1 MATEQVRPVRD
12 ANYYLQE
19 HSLTEPRFE
28 GKGAKL
34 LGIDGV
40 SLDTDEGRK
49 IYLNLFDGYT
59 TDDQGDRDKKLP
71 KYMHSDRRGAFDL
84 TTNNPKD
91 VSIVNLVGGDRRID
105 AVILEARK
113 AVSDEVERQA
123 RVRVTKKSEVE
134 ASKAKMPKGWKRPER
149 RPENLVM
156 VWFDHSSS
164 RLEDAHRHGHL
175 WIANVSYDKQEKTWK
190 ALELGH
196 LDQQKI
202 ADIYRDTM
210 RKGLHQLGYKTEREG
225 KEYRITG
232 FPAEVKG
239 VFSQRGNGIVEMR
252 QEMEARTGK
261 PMSAKAKSKLP
272 VYDRPEKPA
281 DKPLPERQKSWR
293 DRLSPG
299 QLKAVFSFVNKAKA
313 VVKSRGLGSAF
324 SRWQSDISRHAS
336 KLRRTVL
343 TPETES
349 PERSRNDGR
358 SR

>member
-1 MATEQVRPVRD
+1 MAIEQVRPVRD
-12 ANYYLQE
+12 AKYYLQE
-19 HSLTEPRFE
+19 SSLTEPRFE

-34 LGIDGV
+34 LGIEGV
-40 SLDTDEGRK
+40 SLDTEQGRQ

-59 TDDQGDRDKKLP
+59 TDDDGDRDKKLP
-71 KYMHSDRRGAFDL
+71 KYMHPERRGAFDL

-105 AVILEARK
+105 DVILAARK
-113 AVSDEVERQA
+113 AVSDEVEKQA
-123 RVRVTKKSEVE
+123 RVRVTKKADIE

-149 RPENLVM
+149 KPENLVM

-175 WIANVSYDKQEKTWK
+175 WIANVSYDNEEKTWK

-252 QEMEARTGK
+252 QEMEARNGK
-261 PMSAKAKSKLP
+261 PMSSKAKAKLS
-272 VYDRPEKPA
+272 VYNRPEKPS
-281 DKPLPERQKSWR
+281 DVPLPERQKSWR
-293 DRLSPG
+293 SRLSPG
-299 QLKAVFSFVNKAKA
+299 QLKAVTKVVNKAKA
-313 VVKSRGLGSAF
+313 IVRDRKIFTGFA
-324 SRWQSDISRHAS
+324 RWQSDIARHAS
-336 KLRRTVL
+336 KLRNTVIAQD
-343 TPETES
+343 TES